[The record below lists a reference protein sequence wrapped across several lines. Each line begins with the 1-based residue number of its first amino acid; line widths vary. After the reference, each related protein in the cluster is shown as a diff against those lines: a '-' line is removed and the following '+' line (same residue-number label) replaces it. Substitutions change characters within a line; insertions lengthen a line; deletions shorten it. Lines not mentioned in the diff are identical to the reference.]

1 MSSVQCPRIS
11 LAQHAAKKCCNLFY
25 VGFVTVRC
33 IANLKLKTI
42 NKLKLV
48 FFLGP
53 AQVFFQ
59 SRFLSKF
66 KLHLSTCIAM
76 SVFGSAL
83 GALSRISQQHQ
94 FDRQGSGQL
103 DSQGSGSDVGGDG
116 ASSSSAQTRTSDRLF
131 SRGKN
136 HSNLVKF
143 GIQKAKLKEVAKFT
157 KANMDEK
164 TNLVRSV
171 FGQWQQK
178 SASAG
183 ICKSQNKLLFRNS
196 AGEISCLD
204 FTADARR
211 SIGRQKAI
219 GLWSHVSAQQNAL
232 LEWLTRSPARCAVA
246 TRLQTN
252 TFLGV
257 GLLQIFFEV
266 CILKS

>member
-48 FFLGP
+48 FFLDQP
-53 AQVFFQ
+53 KCFSKADFFRN
-59 SRFLSKF
+59 SNCT
-66 KLHLSTCIAM
+66 STCVAM

-103 DSQGSGSDVGGDG
+103 DSQGSGSDVGCDG

-257 GLLQIFFEV
+257 GLLQIFFKV